1 MIYKRFWCLFNKIVQ
16 RNASFVSSLLV
27 LQPAF
32 AGWRLRLKKIHGI
45 LSLYLG
51 IGTIN
56 LWSHRKNMVGPH
68 VIFGTKYYP
77 SHALTFRWLTKSP
90 SFLVNTHPKFGGL
103 SSQLSYF
110 FLQIYLGLMW
120 CYSIVKLIY
129 QLSNGFKNQVTSPHD
144 EKMGNWCREC
154 KPPNISVLLNKLIEG
169 IDKFGSSGFEIL
181 LKLNHIYIY
190 HDYMTVTFDI
200 WCVLCTWTYS
210 KFTQKCVF
218 LGLSSSDYFRTPKK
232 CQNDTVL
239 VFF

>member
-190 HDYMTVTFDI
+190 TTII
-200 WCVLCTWTYS
+200 W
-210 KFTQKCVF
+210 
-218 LGLSSSDYFRTPKK
+218 P
-232 CQNDTVL
+232 
-239 VFF
+239 